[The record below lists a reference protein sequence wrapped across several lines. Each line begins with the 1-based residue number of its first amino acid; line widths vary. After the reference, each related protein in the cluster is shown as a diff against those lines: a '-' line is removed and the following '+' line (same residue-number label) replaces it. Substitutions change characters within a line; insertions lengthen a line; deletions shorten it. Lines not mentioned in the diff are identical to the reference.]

1 MIKFLTTLS
10 VFVLI
15 VQLVLSHLK
24 AERSLETRL
33 YILENLIDSKSKMKN
48 EELGQKVN
56 EIYNIVNGK

>member
-15 VQLVLSHLK
+15 VQLVLSHLRV
-24 AERSLETRL
+24 ERSVETRL
-33 YILENLIDSKSKMKN
+33 YILENLIDSKPKLEN

-56 EIYNIVNGK
+56 EIYNIVIGK

>member
-10 VFVLI
+10 VIVLI
-15 VQLVLSHLK
+15 VQLVLLHLRE
-24 AERSLETRL
+24 ERSLETRL
-33 YILENLIDSKSKMKN
+33 YILENLIDNKPKLEN